1 MAMIEGVHGFDPFIK
16 DLTEAIQKETQRKM
30 EVIIEEAHEKLDVEI
45 RKVLAV
51 NAIKI
56 AKLVDIQST
65 RDRLVITVIN
75 KEV

>member
-1 MAMIEGVHGFDPFIK
+1 MAMITGVHGFEPFIK
-16 DLTEAIQKETQRKM
+16 DLTEAIQAETERKM
-30 EVIIEEAHEKLDVEI
+30 ESIIEEAHEKLDAEI

-56 AKLVDIQST
+56 AKLVDIQSSH
-65 RDRLVITVIN
+65 DRLIITVIN